1 MRHEYFKRIY
11 SVKVVSISFL
21 YSMDSTVNKNEIF
34 TVGLT
39 GGIGSGKSTVAKV
52 FKALG
57 VPVFNADKAVHT
69 IYAENYRIRNSVID
83 KFGVDVAVCDSDG
96 KVVDIDRQALG
107 KLAFREEGGI
117 EFLNN
122 LVHPAVGKS
131 FQTWIKNLPSTVSYV
146 IREAAILFESGASKG
161 CDAVITVSAKE
172 SERIARVKRRDGCD
186 IAVIE
191 GKLKAQT
198 TDLERESLSD
208 FILRNN
214 DSDML
219 LQQIEKLHLVLKRKS
234 MNFSK

>member
-1 MRHEYFKRIY
+1 MRIY
-11 SVKVVSISFL
+11 SAKVVSISFL

-57 VPVFNADKAVHT
+57 VPVFNADKAGHT
-69 IYAENYRIRNSVID
+69 IYAENSRIRNSVID
-83 KFGVDVAVCDSDG
+83 KFGVEVAVFDSYG
-96 KVVDIDRQALG
+96 KAVDIDRQALG
-107 KLAFREEGGI
+107 KLAFSEEGGI

-131 FQTWIKNLPSTVSYV
+131 FQTWVKNLPSTVSYV

-161 CDAVITVSAKE
+161 CDTVITVSAKE
-172 SERIARVKRRDGCD
+172 AQRIDRVKHRDGCD

-219 LQQIEKLHLVLKRKS
+219 LPQIEKLHLVLKEKS
-234 MNFSK
+234 INFSK

>member
-1 MRHEYFKRIY
+1 MRIY
-11 SVKVVSISFL
+11 SAKVVSISFL

-52 FKALG
+52 FEALG
-57 VPVFNADKAVHT
+57 VPVFNADKAVHA
-69 IYAENYRIRNSVID
+69 IYAENSKIRKAVID
-83 KFGVDVAVCDSDG
+83 KFGVEVAVCDSDG
-96 KVVDIDRQALG
+96 KDVDIDRPALG

-131 FQTWIKNLPSTVSYV
+131 FQNWIKNLPSTVSYV
-146 IREAAILFESGASKG
+146 IHEAAILFESGASKS

-172 SERIARVKRRDGCD
+172 TQRIARVKHRDGYD

-191 GKLKAQT
+191 GKIKAQI
-198 TDLERESLSD
+198 TDLEREALSD

-219 LQQIEKLHLVLKRKS
+219 LPQIEKLNLVLKENS
-234 MNFSK
+234 INFSK